1 MVICKTFLNRP
12 SSSYIP
18 LACKQPVITMRE
30 MKFSGNAN
38 KQFMFFLFK
47 PNTLREH
54 ATLDLIYPHPQ
65 WLVRDIESKLSVL
78 SFLRITVGGNT
89 RITVSGDDRVTAS

>member
-18 LACKQPVITMRE
+18 LACKQPVITVRE
-30 MKFSGNAN
+30 ITQGGNAN
-38 KQFMFFLFK
+38 KQEVFFLFK

-65 WLVRDIESKLSVL
+65 WLVRDIESQLAVT
-78 SFLRITVGGNT
+78 SFVRITVSGDT
-89 RITVSGDDRVTAS
+89 RITVSGDTRVTV

>member
-12 SSSYIP
+12 SNSYIP

-30 MKFSGNAN
+30 ITQGGDAN
-38 KQFMFFLFK
+38 KREVFFLFK

-54 ATLDLIYPHPQ
+54 ATLDLIYPQPE
-65 WLVRDIESKLSVL
+65 WLVREIESSLIVTE
-78 SFLRITVGGNT
+78 FLRITTSGDT
-89 RITVSGDDRVTAS
+89 RITVSGDDRVTAN